1 MRVLWVWF
9 TAIISVFIITIGW
22 YIGNGVVITIAH
34 QALGDLT
41 GQAFSTLTLLEY
53 VAAWWGPIL
62 DLVVIVWAII
72 NSQEIDPNS
81 RLLAY

>member
-9 TAIISVFIITIGW
+9 TAIVSIFVVTLGW
-22 YIGNGVVITIAH
+22 LIGNSIVMSIAS

-41 GQAFSTLTLLEY
+41 GQGFGVLVLLQY
-53 VAAWWGPIL
+53 VAAWWGPIFDGIIIL
-62 DLVVIVWAII
+62 WAIL

-81 RLLAY
+81 IYR